1 MRIDT
6 LHPVTSRRLRVI
18 ADTATLEAAALAF
31 SAAHIGLLIVC
42 DAEGAVA
49 GIVSKSDLIRHLPIG
64 GTGAPV
70 TSLMCRAVVS
80 CAPGDDLHDAWRVMS
95 NRNLQNMPV
104 LSADAKPVGVLDI
117 RDAMKVLFEEEELQE
132 HLLANYVA
140 GVGYQ

>member
-6 LHPVTSRRLRVI
+6 LQPVTSRRLQMI
-18 ADTATLEAAALAF
+18 SDSATLEAAALAF

-42 DAEGAVA
+42 DVDGVA
-49 GIVSKSDLIRHLPIG
+49 TGIVSKSDLIRHLPAG
-64 GTGAPV
+64 GAWAPV
-70 TSLMCRAVVS
+70 SSLMSRTIVS
-80 CAPGDDLHDAWRVMS
+80 CAPGDDLRDAWRVMA

-104 LSADAKPVGVLDI
+104 LSADAKPLGVLDI